1 MTDSPKNT
9 LFVLS
14 GGGMPGLDI
23 HAGIWRALERAGI
36 FATAISGTSAGAI
49 VGAANAVGW
58 RAAGFEEYLRQHDD
72 GDVRHERAFWKLRA
86 PFLDSIHDSDR
97 IRVILEAI
105 LPPSWAKFAK
115 PFSAWA
121 CKQRDGERINV
132 ARPELAEMPA
142 DAVLASMSIS
152 GIFPAVKLLDGE
164 NYIDG
169 GIRFNLPLL
178 SNWHDFD
185 EVWLL
190 IGKTRPQDYA
200 GRGIISNLIRN
211 IDILAL
217 DQIKDVLE
225 ETAGNPKVHVIWP
238 ELPCKTS
245 ALRFNHDLIDAAYV
259 YTLRQLIS
267 EGRML

>member
-1 MTDSPKNT
+1 MTTAAKNT

-23 HAGIWRALERAGI
+23 HAGIWRALESAGI

-49 VGAANAVGW
+49 VGAANAAGW
-58 RAAGFEEYLRQHDD
+58 SAAGFEAYLRQHDD

-105 LPPSWAKFAK
+105 LPHRWDKLIK

-132 ARPELAEMPA
+132 AQPELAEMPA

-152 GIFPAVKLLDGE
+152 GIFPAVRLLDGE

-169 GIRFNLPLL
+169 GVRFNLPLL
-178 SNWHDFD
+178 SNWQDYD

-190 IGKTRPQDYA
+190 IGKIRPQDYV

-211 IDILAL
+211 LDILAM
-217 DQIKDVLE
+217 DQILDVLD

-238 ELPCKTS
+238 DLRCKTG
-245 ALRFNHDLIDAAYV
+245 ALRFDHDLIDSAYLFAV
-259 YTLRQLIS
+259 NQLIA
-267 EGRML
+267 EGKMP